1 MATTQTDA
9 VAMTE
14 QQLES
19 VSGGPAFA
27 KYDGIQ
33 AGVPRRNK
41 TSPKMR
47 FSYTDDD
54 LVAFKRLGHVNRLDV
69 ILEDLHC

>member
-1 MATTQTDA
+1 MATKQTDA

-19 VSGGPAFA
+19 VSGGPVFA
-27 KYDGIQ
+27 KYDGVQ
-33 AGVPRRNK
+33 GGVRRFDK
-41 TSPKMR
+41 SSPKMR

-69 ILEDLHC
+69 VLEDLHC